1 MYIPNDVG
9 DIDCNYRDPLTGEH
23 KWFCKICGG
32 LAMVLTK
39 CNARK
44 DCVAFD
50 MEAPANGSKTGCGYL
65 KSARGPVA
73 PLPGHGL
80 HIRDQI
86 GAGSFRLV
94 PETETIK
101 NEISCGYVDSMGPR
115 GFCKVCGGVNAV
127 IARCN
132 TFAEKCLAFNMED
145 DDCGYLKSAAI
156 FTERPG
162 FMSYEKL

>member
-1 MYIPNDVG
+1 MYIPSNVG
-9 DIDCNYRDPLTGEH
+9 DIDCGYRDAVTGEH
-23 KWFCKICGG
+23 KWYCKICGG
-32 LAMVLTK
+32 LLMVLTK

-50 MEAPANGSKTGCGYL
+50 MEAPPAGNKTACGYL
-65 KSARGPVA
+65 KSAQVPVA
-73 PLPGHGL
+73 PIQGHAMYF
-80 HIRDQI
+80 RDKP
-86 GAGSFRLV
+86 GAGSFKLV
-94 PETETIK
+94 PDTETRK
-101 NEISCGYVDSMGPR
+101 NEISCKFVDSVGIR
-115 GFCKVCGGVNAV
+115 DFCKVCGGVNAV

-132 TFAEKCLAFNMED
+132 TYAEKCEAINMED